1 MTSPRILIS
10 GAGIAGLALAR
21 RLEQLG
27 IEHQIVEKRST
38 SYHSSSGIALPFN
51 AIQGLRELGLAEPVL
66 KAAHQVEEVIYTKKN
81 GHVLG
86 RASLLLSPLNKDKFV
101 AIRRDQLHDIL
112 LDGIKP
118 RVHYETTIETFDS
131 QPEGVGIT
139 CTNPALNGVYDLVVS
154 AEGIH
159 SKLRQLSYPDE
170 QTTVDHNLPNWR
182 FMVEYP
188 NHCIQPTYMFERD
201 RMFMAYPI
209 SPNSLY
215 CYGHVY
221 DDSGKYAHGD
231 PRDRLRE
238 LFGDFGGEVK
248 NLLARM
254 DEQSIV
260 CSRLESVSKPYFA
273 KGRIVFVGD
282 AGNACTP
289 LLQQGAASAFEDIN
303 CLARLLKEHTVG
315 EAIAAYQ
322 RIRRPRVEWVLKAS
336 DRPCKW
342 LKMMRN
348 PVGAFMLH
356 TLVRNKGPLNVV
368 GWRHLAK
375 M

>member
-182 FMVEYP
+182 FLVEYP
-188 NHCIQPTYMFERD
+188 NHGMQPVYMMGRSET
-201 RMFMAYPI
+201 FMAYPL
-209 SPNSLY
+209 SSDTVY

-221 DDSGKYAHGD
+221 DDTDKYDNGNPQDH
-231 PRDRLRE
+231 LRE
-238 LFGDFGGEVK
+238 LFSGFGGEVK
-248 NLLARM
+248 NLLDRL
-254 DEQSIV
+254 DEHSVLCGRLQSV
-260 CSRLESVSKPYFA
+260 TMPFFS

-282 AGNACTP
+282 AGNACSP
-289 LLQQGAASAFEDIN
+289 LLQQGAASAFEDII
-303 CLARLLKEHTVG
+303 CLAAQLSEHTVD

-322 RIRRPRVEWVLKAS
+322 RIRRPRVEWVLRTS
-336 DRPCKW
+336 DTPMKII
-342 LKMMRN
+342 KYMRN
-348 PVGAFMLH
+348 PIGEFMRN
-356 TLVRNKGPLNVV
+356 TLIRIKGPLNAD
-368 GWRHLAK
+368 GWRRLAK